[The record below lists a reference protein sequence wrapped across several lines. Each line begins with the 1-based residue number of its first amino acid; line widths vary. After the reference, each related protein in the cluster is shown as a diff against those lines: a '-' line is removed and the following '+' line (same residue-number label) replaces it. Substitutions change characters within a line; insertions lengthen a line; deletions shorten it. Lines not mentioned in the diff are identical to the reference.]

1 MPPSQR
7 SVIALYFALLLIC
20 VALMLGSNLL
30 RPVVSETV
38 LPLAGDGFK
47 TVLGAL
53 VGALSVMVGER
64 RPQP

>member
-7 SVIALYFALLLIC
+7 AVIALYFVLLLIC
-20 VALMLGSNLL
+20 VALMLGSDLL
-30 RPVVSETV
+30 RPVVSTTV

-53 VGALSVMVGER
+53 IGALSVMVGER
-64 RPQP
+64 RPNQ